1 MRLCLQEMDIYG
13 IMFLKQVLVS
23 IKKIGSYRRCI
34 CLMFTKKEKIMDF
47 TYKGL
52 QAAYSRHIVTED
64 EVNRN
69 MERLRQQNPR
79 IAVVTDRPTE
89 NGDEIVL
96 DYAGFCGDEQFAG
109 GTAEN
114 QTLVLGSGMFIPGFE
129 EQLLDKVP
137 GEEVTVKVTFPAQ
150 YHSDA
155 LAGKEA
161 RFECKIKEIRVKT
174 EYELDDTFA
183 QEVGKCENFAQ
194 MQQKMQESL
203 QQYADQHGEMDL
215 QDTLLRKAADTL
227 EIQISEKM
235 LQDAA
240 QEQLQNLKAQLAQ
253 QGLSIEMY
261 CQFMNTTE
269 EKLLE
274 EAKPA
279 AENAIRC
286 RAAIDEVVQL
296 EGLEATQEEIGN
308 ALAVIARHNNVT
320 VDDLKAQYDAAFEQ
334 AVVNSVL
341 TGKVMKLIR
350 DHAVIT
356 E

>member
-1 MRLCLQEMDIYG
+1 ME
-13 IMFLKQVLVS
+13 
-23 IKKIGSYRRCI
+23 
-34 CLMFTKKEKIMDF
+34 F

-52 QAAYSRHIVTED
+52 TASYTRHIVTEE

-79 IAVVTDRPTE
+79 IAVITDRPTE

-96 DYAGFCGDEQFAG
+96 DYAGFCGDKQFPG
-109 GTAEN
+109 GTAEK

-137 GEEVTVKVTFPAQ
+137 GETVTVKVTFPEA
-150 YHSDA
+150 YHSAD

-161 RFECKIKEIRVKT
+161 RFECKIHEIRVKT
-174 EYELDDTFA
+174 EHQLDDTFA
-183 QEVGKCENFAQ
+183 REVGKCKDFQE
-194 MQQKMQESL
+194 MQQKMHQSL
-203 QQYADQHGEMDL
+203 QQHTDERGEMDL
-215 QDTLLRKAADTL
+215 QDTLLRKAAETL
-227 EIQISEKM
+227 EIQITEKM
-235 LQDAA
+235 VNDAA

-253 QGLSIEMY
+253 QGLSLEMY

-269 EKLLE
+269 QALLE
-274 EAKPA
+274 DAKPA

-296 EGLEATQEEIGN
+296 EGLEATEEEIGN
-308 ALAVIARHNNVT
+308 ALAVIARHNNIT
-320 VDDLKAQYDAAFEQ
+320 LEQLKENYDAALEQ
-334 AVVNSVL
+334 MVINSVL

-350 DHAVIT
+350 DNAVIT

>member
-1 MRLCLQEMDIYG
+1 M
-13 IMFLKQVLVS
+13 S
-23 IKKIGSYRRCI
+23 
-34 CLMFTKKEKIMDF
+34 F

-52 QAAYSRHIVTED
+52 QASYSRHIVTEE

-96 DYAGFCGDEQFAG
+96 DYAGFCGDEQFSG

-137 GEEVTVKVTFPAQ
+137 GEEVTVKVIFPEQ
-150 YHSDA
+150 YHSEE

-183 QEVGKCENFAQ
+183 KEIGKCETFGE

-203 QQYADQHGEMDL
+203 QAYTDERGEMDL
-215 QDTLLRKAADTL
+215 QDQLLSQAAATL
-227 EIQISEKM
+227 EFEISEKM
-235 LQDAA
+235 LSDAVED
-240 QEQLQNLKAQLAQ
+240 QMNNLRAQLAQ

-269 EKLLE
+269 EKLRE
-274 EAKPA
+274 DIQPTAEAA
-279 AENAIRC
+279 LRS
-286 RAAIDEVVQL
+286 RAAIDEIVMI

-308 ALAVIARHNNVT
+308 ALAVICRHNNIT
-320 VDDLKAQYDAAFEQ
+320 MEQLKEQYDAALEQ
-334 AVVNSVL
+334 MVINSVL
-341 TGKVMKLIR
+341 TGKVMRLIR
-350 DHAVIT
+350 DAAIIT
-356 E
+356 EE